1 MSTLSYRN
9 EVRFSDT
16 EMDPVTLDIAEPF
29 TDRSSSLSSRR
40 TSCEGTIPRSILKTR
55 KNVEHWLQDGSCAD
69 HDDVFHGFSK
79 SFLPGLHEWTEWR
92 TQMNDAM
99 VDLIEK
105 RHRIFSYPG
114 SVRHLQKHQTVMKNL
129 VEPDFLITKQ
139 ASEFALQRAV
149 HDYVTGNDGFHLQAP
164 TFISFGLPRVRLR
177 SNSTYLADDRHS
189 ESNTDT
195 GSSIGTVNGSDS
207 TKPTFDNSSITKPVL
222 EYTSGADSAR
232 ASMTSSPEI
241 GDANRNVPQQL
252 PTDKTVV
259 IVASTESQ
267 PSVSECSGCDTGRGG
282 RPRDTES
289 LCAILDLRE
298 DSDDGF

>member
-1 MSTLSYRN
+1 MSTLSFRN

-16 EMDPVTLDIAEPF
+16 EMDAVTLDTDH

-55 KNVEHWLQDGSCAD
+55 KNVEHWLEDGSCANG
-69 HDDVFHGFSK
+69 DDVFEGFSK
-79 SFLPGLHEWTEWR
+79 SFLSGLHEWTNWR
-92 TQMNDAM
+92 TQMNDTM

-129 VEPDFLITKQ
+129 VEPDFVITKE
-139 ASEFALQRAV
+139 ASDFALQRAV
-149 HDYVTGNDGFHLQAP
+149 HDYVTGNYGFHLQAS

-177 SNSTYLADDRHS
+177 PNSTYLADDRHS
-189 ESNTDT
+189 ESNSDT
-195 GSSIGTVNGSDS
+195 GSSNGTITGSEHTKTTLDNS
-207 TKPTFDNSSITKPVL
+207 GKTKPTFDNI
-222 EYTSGADSAR
+222 SGSDSAR
-232 ASMTSSPEI
+232 ASMTSSPEMTN
-241 GDANRNVPQQL
+241 GSPNVPQL

-259 IVASTESQ
+259 IVASTESK
-267 PSVSECSGCDTGRGG
+267 PLLSEGSGSDTRLT
-282 RPRDTES
+282 RRQKDTES

>member
-1 MSTLSYRN
+1 MSTISFRN

-16 EMDPVTLDIAEPF
+16 EMDAVTLDIAQPF

-55 KNVEHWLQDGSCAD
+55 KNVEHWLEDGSSTNS
-69 HDDVFHGFSK
+69 DDVFEGFSK
-79 SFLPGLHEWTEWR
+79 SFLPGLHEWTNWR
-92 TQMNDAM
+92 TQMNDTM

-129 VEPDFLITKQ
+129 VEPDFVITKE
-139 ASEFALQRAV
+139 ASDFALQRAV
-149 HDYVTGNDGFHLQAP
+149 HDYVTGNYGFHLQAS

-177 SNSTYLADDRHS
+177 PNSTYLADDRHS
-189 ESNTDT
+189 ESTSDT
-195 GSSIGTVNGSDS
+195 GSSNGTITGSDHAK
-207 TKPTFDNSSITKPVL
+207 TTFDNSGQTKPTL
-222 EYTSGADSAR
+222 DDISGSDSAR
-232 ASMTSSPEI
+232 ASMTSSPEM
-241 GDANRNVPQQL
+241 GDASPDDVPQL

-267 PSVSECSGCDTGRGG
+267 LPVSECSGSDMALTG